1 MAADGDAE
9 GSGDKTGKG
18 RQARLRAA
26 RRAQGLAEVS
36 GWVPEGQ
43 APSVRT
49 MLKAIEEG
57 RNDWLPPEVRAE
69 IEEAKR
75 RAAEAERDMERMG
88 RTLDEAQRDRSEA
101 LRDRDA
107 AVAELKAMEGGRWSG
122 LVVRALRRW
131 HRGRE
136 SGSGG

>member
-1 MAADGDAE
+1 MAADSDAE
-9 GSGDKTGKG
+9 GSGDKTGRG

-43 APSVRT
+43 APSVRN
-49 MLKAIEEG
+49 MLKAVEEG

-75 RAAEAERDMERMG
+75 RAAEAERDAERAG
-88 RTLDEAQRDRSEA
+88 RALDDAQRARSDA
-101 LRDRDA
+101 LRERDA
-107 AVAELKAMEGGRWSG
+107 VAAELRALEGGRWSR